1 MGNISELNIESLI
14 DSYQNLVFSIC
25 LRITGNYFDA
35 QDLAQDTF
43 LAAYRNLPSFDGK
56 NGKAW
61 IGRIATN
68 KCIDFMRSRSRNQ
81 IPTEEEFFLAV
92 VDSGGTPEG
101 EYLKKAEKERILAIC
116 RQLKPPYDEI
126 AEDYFFHELSM
137 AQIAEK
143 RNRNLKTVQTQ
154 VYRAKAM
161 LKKLFTGGG
170 GRSE

>member
-1 MGNISELNIESLI
+1 MGNIDEINIESLI

-56 NGKAW
+56 NAKAW
-61 IGRIATN
+61 IGRIASN
-68 KCIDFMRSRSRNQ
+68 KCIDFMRSKSRNQ
-81 IPTEEEFFLAV
+81 IPTEDEFFLTV
-92 VDSGGTPEG
+92 MDSAGTPEA
-101 EYLKKAEKERILAIC
+101 EYLKKAEKERMLGVC

-126 AEDYFFHELSM
+126 AEDYFFHELTM
-137 AQIAEK
+137 AQIARK

-161 LKKLFTGGG
+161 LKKIFAKGGG
-170 GRSE
+170 QD